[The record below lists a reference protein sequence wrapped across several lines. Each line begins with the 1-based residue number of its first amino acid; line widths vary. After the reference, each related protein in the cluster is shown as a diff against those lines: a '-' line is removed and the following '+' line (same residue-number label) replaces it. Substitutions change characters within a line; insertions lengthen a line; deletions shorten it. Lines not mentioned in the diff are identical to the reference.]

1 MRTKKDFDWLLL
13 RIPTDVV
20 LETIAVISILGI
32 DENIKTNHSIHYIS
46 NSESKAMSYEI
57 LVWGLKTTLVFF

>member
-1 MRTKKDFDWLLL
+1 MLCWKQLPLFLSY
-13 RIPTDVV
+13 VV
-20 LETIAVISILGI
+20 ENDRKGI

-46 NSESKAMSYEI
+46 NSESKAMSYEV